1 MTVVE
6 IPDWAGAFEA
16 IERAGKVA
24 GLVGR
29 ARRVSGASAEEVREI
44 LAAIPARVYETPA
57 TLEERF
63 LELTRPGAG
72 TAATAGSQHRGKP
85 ARARAGHGLG
95 TGTDAPPFPRSRWIF
110 RQIKA
115 KLKAKRRNRR
125 ISAG

>member
-24 GLVGR
+24 GLAGR
-29 ARRVSGASAEEVREI
+29 ARRVSGASPGEVREI

-63 LELTRPGAG
+63 RAHPAQGRDSRRRGQPAPRQAG
-72 TAATAGSQHRGKP
+72 
-85 ARARAGHGLG
+85 RARAGHGHG
-95 TGTDAPPFPRSRWIF
+95 H
-110 RQIKA
+110 
-115 KLKAKRRNRR
+115 
-125 ISAG
+125 